1 MPNRLFFA
9 AVASLL
15 TLTGCAKAIIPN
27 GDIVNESR
35 DISEFSAINVSSG
48 IHVVVNSDSYQESVE
63 VEAADNVIG
72 YVETYLSG
80 STLIIKIRDGIT
92 IKHPAS
98 IKVTVTSAFIEVMS
112 ASGGSLIEY
121 PYGNGYL
128 NSVELRGGSRLKGK
142 FIGRDVE
149 LSLSGGSRVE
159 GVLNADFVSLY
170 LSGGSV
176 ASIGGEAN
184 NILFF
189 GSGGSRIY
197 GFNFTIIYGATIQL
211 TGGSVA
217 QLTVN
222 GGIMIDAS
230 GGSKFI
236 YRGNGD
242 VIRQSLSGGSTVV
255 KR

>member
-1 MPNRLFFA
+1 M
-9 AVASLL
+9 L

-27 GDIVNESR
+27 GDIVNEAR
-35 DISEFSAINVSSG
+35 DISGFSAINVSSG

-63 VEAADNVIG
+63 VEAAENIIG

-92 IKHPAS
+92 INHPAS
-98 IKVTVTSAFIEVMS
+98 IKVTVTSEIVGDIR
-112 ASGGSLIEY
+112 ASGGSVIEC
-121 PYGNGYL
+121 PEKNGYL
-128 NSVELRGGSRLKGK
+128 YVELRGGSRLKGK
-142 FIGRDVE
+142 FTGNDVT

-159 GVLNADFVSLY
+159 GVLNAGSVSLY

-176 ASIGGEAN
+176 SSISGRTSY
-184 NILFF
+184 LLLS
-189 GSGGSRIY
+189 GSGGSIID
-197 GFNFTIIYGATIQL
+197 GFDFEIVDATIKL

-222 GGIMIDAS
+222 YGIGIDAS

-236 YRGNGD
+236 YRGNGE
-242 VIRQSLSGGSTVV
+242 VVRQSLSGGSTIV